1 MNKDFKPILS
11 DLNTEIEQAKLIQY
25 LNNELSDKEQQ
36 SLESNHI
43 DDEFINDA
51 LEGLEHLQNKKNFK
65 SIQKELNNRINKEIK
80 NKKRRKSKRLLKE
93 SPWVYFAI
101 ILLLI
106 LLGAS
111 YFIITRI
118 LQ

>member
-1 MNKDFKPILS
+1 MNRDFKPILS

-51 LEGLEHLQNKKNFK
+51 MEGLEQIKNIENIQA
-65 SIQKELNNRINKEIK
+65 IQKELNIGINKEIK
-80 NKKRRKSKRLLKE
+80 NKKRRKSKRLLKD
-93 SPWVYFAI
+93 SPWIYFAI